1 MSMRLWDCGL
11 CTMRRDMRPFSQE
24 EEAEMRK
31 FIGALLALGLVLAV
45 PSSAGGSSV
54 EPWGYCVHTRDGR
67 VGLHGRVFAYEYDS
81 LNPVRWIYR
90 ARRVNSIRWF
100 EAGGFRQ
107 IMDVGLES
115 YQPPL
120 TDGGNADAEFHGLRF
135 DLEGMVVRLDLVI
148 GTPEQRYQRLA
159 YYNDATMDPED
170 CRSAA
175 EVR

>member
-1 MSMRLWDCGL
+1 MRCAL
-11 CTMRRDMRPFSQE
+11 RRFPSE

-31 FIGALLALGLVLAV
+31 LMGVLLAVGLVLAV

-67 VGLHGRVFAYEYDS
+67 VGFDGGVFAYEYDY

-90 ARRVNSIRWF
+90 ARPVDSTRWF

-135 DLEGMVVRLDLVI
+135 DLEGMVVRLDLLI

-159 YYNDATMDPED
+159 YYNDATMDPKD

>member
-1 MSMRLWDCGL
+1 
-11 CTMRRDMRPFSQE
+11 
-24 EEAEMRK
+24 MRK
-31 FIGALLALGLVLAV
+31 LIGALAAGLVLIV
-45 PSSAGGSSV
+45 PSSAGGSQV
-54 EPWGYCVHTRDGR
+54 DPVGYCVHTRDGR
-67 VGLHGRVFAYEYDS
+67 VGLHGGVFAYEYDE
-81 LNPVRWIYR
+81 LNPVRWVYR
-90 ARRVNSIRWF
+90 ARAVDSSRWF

-107 IMDVGLES
+107 TMDVGLES

-120 TDGGNADAEFHGLRF
+120 TDGGNASAFFNGLRF